1 MLRRDLNTGRV
12 RVLDEQRGI
21 VEFCATSAAIDSYNE
36 VVDPDGCDLSRF
48 QKNSP
53 LIDSHNYGS
62 VANVLGKVNDIR
74 KERGENGTELIATV
88 QFAIDVPENDL
99 ARQSFAMVKAGYI
112 KACSIGFIPT
122 QTCQRNDSQ
131 FSEVCEDL
139 GLGDLEDSIRC
150 VYRQWTLLEL
160 SVCAIGANP
169 DAVARTAARLSP
181 SFSFNLPEP
190 MSNNRF
196 IDRVTRLTSKTTD
209 RLESARRGQSES
221 ELIRAADCA
230 RLEVSQNR
238 RRAAREITEGWDKD
252 TKRFWNGL
260 PRLAVS
266 AAHPDSGFAREV
278 LEAIQKTIVG
288 VVPDVGMMT
297 GAFPIGI
304 APDIY
309 DLLPIYWQTV
319 SAPNPPTLATAAA
332 SFMPLAN

>member
-1 MLRRDLNTGRV
+1 MPQQTDMLRRDLNTGRV

-169 DAVARTAARLSP
+169 DAVARTAARLP
-181 SFSFNLPEP
+181 QTFSFGFSSQAAFCVPLTQIDK
-190 MSNNRF
+190 F
-196 IDRVTRLTSKTTD
+196 INSDEEKARRSHF
-209 RLESARRGQSES
+209 LESARGSASVVLGHLHSHKNANED
-221 ELIRAADCA
+221 AAKA
-230 RLEVSQNR
+230 SPPVSLPET
-238 RRAAREITEGWDKD
+238 ASAISPTE
-252 TKRFWNGL
+252 
-260 PRLAVS
+260 
-266 AAHPDSGFAREV
+266 
-278 LEAIQKTIVG
+278 
-288 VVPDVGMMT
+288 
-297 GAFPIGI
+297 
-304 APDIY
+304 
-309 DLLPIYWQTV
+309 
-319 SAPNPPTLATAAA
+319 
-332 SFMPLAN
+332 